1 MDILRAIYSDTTAE
15 FISKTEPEV
24 GDTIRIRIR
33 TPRAVTDK
41 VQLIVDDGIMPMK
54 RIRRKGDFEYYEAK
68 VTLYDKMIRYYFRV
82 TVKEE
87 NYIYDYRGVTPE
99 DGNPDAVDDKYFFRV
114 IPGYKTPD
122 WAKGAVFYQIYVDR
136 FCNGDESND
145 VITGE
150 YKYIDSLVE
159 SRDWN
164 GPIDNGIHE
173 HFGGD
178 LKGVISKLDYL
189 KKLGVDVIYLN
200 PIFVSPSNHKYDT
213 ADYDYVDPHFG
224 VILKD
229 EGNLLGSPDKDNK
242 EAGRF
247 ISRVTSKE
255 NLEASNELFSKLVE
269 EAHTRGIRVILD
281 GVFNHCGSFNKWM
294 DTERIYEDQP
304 DYPKGAY
311 IAKDSPYHD
320 YFTFKDGGEW
330 PYNDSFE
337 AWWDYKT
344 LPKLNYNCKELYDY
358 ILKIGAKWVSEPYNA
373 DGWRLDVAADLGP
386 DPETNHRFWE
396 DFRKTV
402 KEANPDAII
411 LAEHYGDASAW
422 LSGGQWDT
430 VMNYDAF
437 MEPVSWFLTG
447 IEKHSDEYKPELIG
461 DTDAFWN
468 SMALCSARFAMP
480 SLQTAMNELSNHDHS
495 RFLTRT
501 THKAG
506 RVEELGTEAATEGSD
521 KAVLRQAVVIQ
532 MTWTGAPTL
541 YYGDEAGLAGF
552 TDPDNRRPYPWGNE
566 DKELIKFHRK
576 AIKLHKLS
584 PELSL
589 GSLMRLPVHSGS
601 LAYARVYR
609 KEASIVIVNTM
620 NVAMEYKL
628 PVWMLGIGKGKK
640 YRTRLRT
647 DRNGF
652 KTRGRVIKDED
663 GILTVIVEAGGA
675 VILRHKKAGFKKKR
689 VTAAPPKP
697 KKKAKDKTVTKAE
710 ITEETTVAAEVT
722 EPVIT
727 EPITTEQTAA
737 QQTPNTD
744 NKQGE

>member
-1 MDILRAIYSDTTAE
+1 MDKTKLIFSDTTSE
-15 FISKTEPEV
+15 YLSNTEPEV
-24 GDTIRIRIR
+24 GETIKVRIR
-33 TPRAVTDK
+33 TPRGVTDK
-41 VQLIVDDGIMPMK
+41 AVLVVDDGIMPMK
-54 RIRRKGDFEYYEAK
+54 RLRRKGDFEIYQAK
-68 VTLYDKMIRYYFRV
+68 VTLYDKMIRYYFKV
-82 TVKEE
+82 TVEDE
-87 NYIYDYRGVTPE
+87 VYIYDHRGVTKE
-99 DGNPDAVDDKYFFRV
+99 AGNPYAVDEKYFFRV

-150 YKYIDSLVE
+150 YKYIDGLVE
-159 SRDWN
+159 SRDWT
-164 GPIDNGIHE
+164 GPIDTGIHE

-178 LKGVISKLDYL
+178 LKGVIDKLDYL
-189 KKLGVDVIYLN
+189 KKLGVEVIYLN

-224 VILKD
+224 VIVKD
-229 EGNLLGSPDKDNK
+229 EGNLLGSPDKENK

-247 ISRVTSKE
+247 ISRVTSAE
-255 NLEASNELFSKLVE
+255 NLEASNELFCKLTA
-269 EAHTRGIRVILD
+269 EAHKRGMRVILD

-294 DTERIYEDQP
+294 DAERIYEDQP
-304 DYPKGAY
+304 GYSKGAY
-311 IAKDSPYHD
+311 IAEDSPYHD
-320 YFTFKDGGEW
+320 YFTFEDGGNW
-330 PYNDSFE
+330 PYNDKYK
-337 AWWDYKT
+337 AWWDYRT
-344 LPKLNYNCKELYDY
+344 LPKLNYECKELYDY
-358 ILKIGAKWVSEPYNA
+358 ILKIGAKWVSEPFNA

-386 DPETNHRFWE
+386 DAETNHRFWN

-402 KEANPDAII
+402 KEANPEAII
-411 LAEHYGDASAW
+411 LAEHYGDASPW

-468 SMALCSARFAMP
+468 SMALCGARFAMP
-480 SLQTAMNELSNHDHS
+480 SYQTAMNELSNHDHS

-506 RVEELGTEAATEGSD
+506 RVEDLGTDAASENAD
-521 KAVLRQAVVIQ
+521 KAVMRQAVIMQ
-532 MTWTGAPTL
+532 MTWIGAPTL

-566 DKELIKFHRK
+566 DKDLIKFHRK
-576 AIKLHKLS
+576 AIKLHKYS
-584 PELSL
+584 PELSY

-601 LAYARVYR
+601 LAYARVYK

-628 PVWMLGIGKGKK
+628 PVYILGIGKGKK
-640 YRTRLRT
+640 YRVKLRT
-647 DRNGF
+647 GRDGF
-652 KTRGRVIKDED
+652 KTRGQSVKDEN
-663 GILTVIVEAGGA
+663 GMLTVIVEAGGA
-675 VILRHKKAGFKKKR
+675 VILRHKKFGFKKKR
-689 VTAAPPKP
+689 TMTVPKP
-697 KKKAKDKTVTKAE
+697 GKKEKENVKKK
-710 ITEETTVAAEVT
+710 VADIK
-722 EPVIT
+722 EPV
-727 EPITTEQTAA
+727 A
-737 QQTPNTD
+737 TD
-744 NKQGE
+744 KV

>member
-1 MDILRAIYSDTTAE
+1 MEKSRLIYSDTTSE
-15 FISKTEPEV
+15 FLSKVEPAA
-24 GDTIRIRIR
+24 GDTIRVRIR
-33 TPRAVTDK
+33 TPKGVTQK

-54 RIRRKGDFEYYEAK
+54 RVRRRGDFEFYEAK
-68 VTLYDKMIRYYFRV
+68 VTLYDKMIRYYFKV
-82 TVKEE
+82 TIEDE
-87 NYIYDYRGVTPE
+87 TYIYDHRGATVET
-99 DGNPDAVDDKYFFRV
+99 GNPDAIDEKYFFRV

-150 YKYIDSLVE
+150 YKYIDKLVE

-164 GPIDNGIHE
+164 GHIDTGIHE

-178 LKGVISKLDYL
+178 LQGVIDKLDYL
-189 KKLGVDVIYLN
+189 KKLGIEVIYLN

-224 VILKD
+224 VIVKD
-229 EGNLLGSPDKDNK
+229 EGALLGSPSKDNN
-242 EAGRF
+242 EASRF

-255 NLEASNELFSKLVE
+255 NLEASNELFCKLVE
-269 EAHTRGIRVILD
+269 EAHKRGIRVILD

-294 DTERIYEDQP
+294 DAERIYENQP
-304 DYPKGAY
+304 GYPKGAY
-311 IAKDSPYHD
+311 VAKDSPYHD
-320 YFTFKDGGEW
+320 YFNFEDGGEW
-330 PYNDSFE
+330 PYNDGFE

-344 LPKLNYNCKELYDY
+344 LPKLNYKCKELYDY

-402 KEANPDAII
+402 KEANPEAII
-411 LAEHYGDASAW
+411 LAEHYGDASEW

-461 DTDAFWN
+461 DTEAFWN
-468 SMALCSARFAMP
+468 SMAECGARFSMQ

-506 RVEELGTEAATEGSD
+506 RVEDLGTDAASEGAD
-521 KAVLRQAVVIQ
+521 KAVMKQAVVMQ
-532 MTWTGAPTL
+532 MTWPGAPTL
-541 YYGDEAGLAGF
+541 YYGDEAGVAGF

-566 DKELIKFHRK
+566 DKELLAFHRK
-576 AIKLHKLS
+576 AIKLHKKS
-584 PELSL
+584 QELRY

-601 LAYARVYR
+601 LAYARVYK

-628 PVWMLGIGKGKK
+628 PVSMLGIGKGKK
-640 YRTRLRT
+640 YSIKLRT

-652 KTRGRVIKDED
+652 KTRDGCLKDED
-663 GILTVIVEAGGA
+663 GILKVIVEPGGA
-675 VILRHKKAGFKKKR
+675 VVLRHKRFKLKKR
-689 VTAAPPKP
+689 RPAAPPKP
-697 KKKAKDKTVTKAE
+697 KKKSKAE
-710 ITEETTVAAEVT
+710 KGAE
-722 EPVIT
+722 
-727 EPITTEQTAA
+727 
-737 QQTPNTD
+737 
-744 NKQGE
+744 